1 MNRSR
6 YVTRQIDSIDRAIIA
21 ALTEDGRMTFKK
33 LAKQIGLSSPS
44 ITERIHKLKDAG
56 AIRGYTA
63 LVDPE
68 VFGLATSA
76 FVRMKAMPGQLKKLE
91 QTLDSSPE
99 VIEADRITGEDCFLA
114 KIVVSDPS
122 ELQAVV
128 DRFQLYASADTA
140 IILSS
145 SVVRRLPKL

>member
-21 ALTEDGRMTFKK
+21 ALTEDGRMTFKA
-33 LAKQIGLSSPS
+33 LAKKIGLSSPS

-56 AIRGYTA
+56 AIRGYSV
-63 LVDPE
+63 LVDPNA
-68 VFGLATSA
+68 FGLATSA
-76 FVRMKAMPGQLKKLE
+76 FVRMSAMPGKLQKLE
-91 QTLDSSPE
+91 QMLDDSPE
-99 VIEADRITGEDCFLA
+99 VVEADRVTGEDCFLA
-114 KIVVSDPS
+114 KLVVSDAS
-122 ELQAVV
+122 QLQAVV

-145 SVVRRLPKL
+145 VVVRRLPKL